1 MERNKKQNRRMIITV
16 AVIVA
21 AAFTGLFVINVDRVA
36 ADKTTAIGSLSQ
48 PVADGQNA
56 EPVGKSLY
64 NGGSLALSTFK
75 MISALVV
82 VLVCIYLGVYFL
94 KKLMGRRSAAN
105 GKNNLLEVLET
116 TYVGPKKTV
125 SLVRVAGRSVLIGV
139 TDSQISILTEL
150 DAGETSAITAAA
162 VENESEGFDRLLKTA
177 CDRVKKLHP
186 KRNRAILEN

>member
-21 AAFTGLFVINVDRVA
+21 AAFTGLFMINVDRVA

-48 PVADGQNA
+48 PAADGQNT

-105 GKNNLLEVLET
+105 GRNNLLQVLESA
-116 TYVGPKKTV
+116 YVGPKKTV
-125 SLVRVAGRSVLIGV
+125 SLVRVADRSVLIGV
-139 TDSQISILTEL
+139 TDNQISILTEL
-150 DAGETSAITAAA
+150 DAEETLAITAAT
-162 VENESEGFDRLLKTA
+162 VENESEGFNRLLKTA
-177 CDRVKKLHP
+177 CDRFKKLHP
-186 KRNRAILEN
+186 KRNRAVLEN